1 MEEKKKYP
9 CRNGQGYF
17 AVGAYAFYLCLLP
30 LVCAVLLLCHVV
42 IYSFGLPLITEDYRT
57 GNGVSVPAS
66 LTAVSPTKMF
76 CITLPD
82 APERPVITI
91 LVVLKSNAE
100 NFSVAPCFPNIKY
113 PNSYKNL
120 FFEKHYTLHKRPVY
134 RRLQR
139 CKPCQTLHVF
149 V

>member
-1 MEEKKKYP
+1 MEE
-9 CRNGQGYF
+9 N
-17 AVGAYAFYLCLLP
+17 
-30 LVCAVLLLCHVV
+30 
-42 IYSFGLPLITEDYRT
+42 
-57 GNGVSVPAS
+57 S

-76 CITLPD
+76 CITLLD

-100 NFSVAPCFPNIKY
+100 NFSVSPCFPNIKY

-120 FFEKHYTLHKRPVY
+120 FFKKHYTLHKRPVY

-139 CKPCQTLHVF
+139 
-149 V
+149 